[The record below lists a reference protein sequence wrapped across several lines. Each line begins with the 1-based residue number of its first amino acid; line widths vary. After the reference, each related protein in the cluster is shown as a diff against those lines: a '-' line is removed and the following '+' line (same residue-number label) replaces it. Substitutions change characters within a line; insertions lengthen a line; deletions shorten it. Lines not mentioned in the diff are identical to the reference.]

1 MSHGFRRVRHDIELL
16 VLGRPHVG
24 VMAVRRAEGR
34 LTVWE
39 DGRWRVVVSVG
50 GEPAATV
57 EGDVID
63 PIGPALDAVAASLV

>member
-1 MSHGFRRVRHDIELL
+1 MDQGSRRVRHDIDLL

-24 VMAVRRAEGR
+24 VIAVRRVEGR

-50 GEPAATV
+50 GEPTATV

-63 PIGPALDAVAASLV
+63 PIGPALDAMAATIV